1 MPVATESV
9 SNGARETV
17 AGGEFGL
24 PTAQNRTIYWWI
36 VATVRRLSRLVVV
49 AGFAL
54 VAGLGWASAA
64 TVPTARD
71 GLPALPADVPSVL
84 SSNDQARYRHA
95 FARQEAG
102 DFAAADRD
110 LAKLEDKT
118 LAGWLLYQRFM
129 HAGYRASYTELAG
142 WLALY
147 YDHPGAHQIYNL
159 ALQRQLKGQKPPR
172 APATPSLGLTGAG
185 EAAYPAIARERSLT
199 VKSSLRKIGGTVADP
214 LRSGKPDVAE
224 ARLEKP
230 EIKRALTPAEY
241 DHLRWQIAAAFYFK
255 GDDGAAFRI
264 ASSVAARARQA
275 VPLADW
281 TAGLA
286 AWRLG
291 KHEIARS
298 HFEALAGSKSAAAWN
313 VAAGAYW
320 AARANLVTG
329 RPEHV
334 TIQLDAA
341 AQHSFTFYGLIAGHL
356 LGRNPTFDWALASL
370 ETPPA
375 RHLLSIKGVQRAIAL
390 RQVGQI
396 AWAEQELRQII
407 PNLDAPYRVALAAIA
422 GRLNLAFIEMRL
434 SRSFGEDDDGVEA
447 SHYPIPAF
455 MPEDGFH
462 VDRALIYAFMREES
476 GFNTNAKS
484 RAGAYGLM
492 QLMPRTASA
501 MANDKTLGQSKK
513 KLLAPDVNVELGQK
527 YVAHLLEQDEVNGN
541 LFFLTAAYNAGPGK
555 VRKWQREVRHADDPL
570 LFIESIPIAETR
582 RFVQRVTSSLWI
594 YRARLGQDSPGLIAI
609 ATGDWPHYIAQDLV
623 PAAGPRAAPKR

>member
-1 MPVATESV
+1 MT
-9 SNGARETV
+9 
-17 AGGEFGL
+17 
-24 PTAQNRTIYWWI
+24 QNKTICGWI
-36 VATVRRLSRLVVV
+36 VAAVRRLSRFVVL

-54 VAGLGWASAA
+54 VAGLGAGSAA
-64 TVPTARD
+64 TIPSARD
-71 GLPALPADVPSVL
+71 DLPTLAADIPINL
-84 SSNDQARYRHA
+84 SSADQTRYRQA

-110 LAKLEDKT
+110 LAKIENKA

-129 HAGYRASYTELAG
+129 HVDYRAGYAELAA
-142 WLALY
+142 WLAQH

-172 APATPSLGLTGAG
+172 APAPPSLGLTGAG

-214 LRSGKPDVAE
+214 LRSGKPDLAE

-241 DHLRWQIAAAFYFK
+241 DHLRWQIAAAYYFK
-255 GDDGAAFRI
+255 GDDGAALRI
-264 ASSVAARARQA
+264 AGSVAARARQA

-291 KHEIARS
+291 KHEAARA

-334 TIQLDAA
+334 TPHLDAA
-341 AQHSFTFYGLIAGHL
+341 AQHPFTFYGLIAGHL
-356 LGRNPTFDWALASL
+356 LGRNPTFDWTLASL
-370 ETPPA
+370 ETPAA
-375 RHLLSIKGVQRAIAL
+375 RHLLAVKGVQRAIAL
-390 RQVGQI
+390 RQIGQI

-407 PNLDAPYRVALAAIA
+407 PSLDAPYRVALAAIA
-422 GRLNLAFIEMRL
+422 GRLNLAYIEMRL

-455 MPEDGFH
+455 APEDGFN

-501 MANDKTLGQSKK
+501 MANDQTLRQAKK
-513 KLLAPDVNVELGQK
+513 KLLAPDINVELGQK

-582 RFVQRVTSSLWI
+582 RFVQRVVSSLWI
-594 YRARLGQDSPGLIAI
+594 YRARLGQDSPGLIAV
-609 ATGDWPHYIAQDLV
+609 ATGDWPHYIGQDLA
-623 PAAGPRAAPKR
+623 PAAGGKRGARKP